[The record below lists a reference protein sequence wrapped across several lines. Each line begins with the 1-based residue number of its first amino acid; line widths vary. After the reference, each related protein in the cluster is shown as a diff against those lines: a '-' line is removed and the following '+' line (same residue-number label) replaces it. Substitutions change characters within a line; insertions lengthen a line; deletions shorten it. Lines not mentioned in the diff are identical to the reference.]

1 MMRIRH
7 ALGIWLIALLLPTLA
22 AAAPPVIQVQAPLLQ
37 MARPGSWVPVFVAI
51 KSTDDISGRIRV
63 SFGGG
68 DDSDPVTRDFAVS
81 EGSDRRIVIPKRV
94 PQWAY
99 ELSVEVTT
107 RRGRL
112 LKKEDIEIRSGAMSP
127 EALRVVV
134 LGEDPLGWTVLS
146 EVTGAPVPGHPDHA
160 ESGFRPVLVQ
170 NLLPADLPTHWF
182 GWTSVDILVWSRP
195 DPAALTPEQQDA
207 LRGWLVAGGAAFIT
221 LADAAPTWLSSPLA
235 DLVPVA
241 GGQLMQS
248 VSARDV
254 LRTVAGARGSLP
266 DREPLPLAALQPR
279 GRTRIALADDA
290 GAALLL
296 QAPVGTGQAVLST
309 FDPSAGE
316 LVGQLDRELFWRNL
330 FGLWEPKKDEL
341 SEFGE
346 YNSALDDRGFGLVGP
361 TAHVPHADCPAQG
374 PVARTAAAG
383 GLFVPGQSLGTF
395 TDSPAWWAGTREAL
409 VAFEGAAPLSLSFIL
424 AFGAL
429 YLLAI
434 GPLDFLVLRRLK
446 KPMWTWISFPV
457 MAVVF
462 SVGASVVISAQKGG
476 DSEIH
481 CLGLLDVFGDVG
493 VERRT
498 SWCALWS
505 GRREDVRL
513 RPSGSG
519 FVLPA
524 TPDDYGEAAWYGW
537 NDAAWD
543 DLALSQQPGSV
554 HLSFEAAQWSASV
567 VRSSS
572 LSRSEAGATWYAA
585 DGGTAVHSELGVDL
599 SDAWILDG
607 QTWFRLGPLP
617 DGARRQAIERP
628 GQGVMSDDE
637 HETAWALLKDAVD
650 DPRGHL
656 HLGGEVPVLLGF
668 ADIATTRPAL
678 DGVAARDRGVALVRV
693 PLHRPA
699 EASP

>member
-1 MMRIRH
+1 MSRIRL
-7 ALGIWLIALLLPTLA
+7 AACLLLLLA
-22 AAAPPVIQVQAPLLQ
+22 APASAAPPVIHIDAPLLQ
-37 MARPGSWVPVFVAI
+37 MARPGSWVPVFVDI
-51 KSTDDISGRIRV
+51 KATDDVSGRIRV

-68 DDSDPVTRDFAVS
+68 DDSDPVTRTFDVS
-81 EGSDRRIVIPKRV
+81 RGAERRIVIPKRV

-99 ELSVEVTT
+99 ELSVEVMT
-107 RRGRL
+107 RRGRV
-112 LKKEDIEIRSGAMSP
+112 LKKEDLEIRSGAMSP
-127 EALRVVV
+127 EALRVLV
-134 LGEDPLGWTVLS
+134 LGEDPLGWTTLS
-146 EVTGAPVPGHPDHA
+146 EVTGAPVPGHPDLA

-207 LRGWLVAGGAAFIT
+207 LRGWLAAGGNAFIT
-221 LADAAPTWLSSPLA
+221 LADSAPIWLASPLA
-235 DLVPVA
+235 DLVPAA
-241 GGQLMQS
+241 GGQLVQS

-266 DREPLPLAALQPR
+266 DRAPLPLTALQPR

-290 GAALLL
+290 GTPLLL

-346 YNSALDDRGFGLVGP
+346 YASLPDDRGFGLVGP
-361 TAHVPHADCPAQG
+361 VAAVPHTDCPAQG
-374 PVARTAAAG
+374 AVARAAAAAG
-383 GLFVPGQSLGTF
+383 LPVATGASAPF
-395 TDSPAWWAGTREAL
+395 TEASGWWAATREAL
-409 VAFEGAAPLSLSFIL
+409 VAFEGAVPLSLTFIL
-424 AFGAL
+424 LFGAL

-434 GPLDFLVLRRLK
+434 GPLDFLVLRRLR

-457 MAVVF
+457 MAVAF
-462 SVGASVVISAQKGG
+462 SVGASAVISAQKGG
-476 DSEIH
+476 DSELH
-481 CLGLLDVFGDVG
+481 CLGLLDVFGDIG

-505 GRREDVRL
+505 GGREDVRL
-513 RPSGSG
+513 RPQGSG

-524 TPDDYGEAAWYGW
+524 TPEDYGETAWYGW
-537 NDAAWD
+537 SAATWD
-543 DLALSQQPGSV
+543 DLALRQQPGV
-554 HLSFEAAQWSASV
+554 VDLSFEAAQWSASV
-567 VRSSS
+567 VRSASMR
-572 LSRSEAGATWYAA
+572 RSGARATWYAA

-599 SDAWILDG
+599 QDAWIVHGRSWYL
-607 QTWFRLGPLP
+607 LGSLP
-617 DGARRQAIERP
+617 DGARRPATLRP
-628 GQGVMSDDE
+628 SPGVLSSDE
-637 HETAWALLKDAVD
+637 NETAWALLRDAVD

-656 HLGGEVPVLLGF
+656 HVGSDVPVLLGF
-668 ADIATTRPAL
+668 TDIASTRPSL
-678 DGVAARDRGVALVRV
+678 EGLAARDRGVALVRV
-693 PLHRPA
+693 PLDRPPETA
-699 EASP
+699 P